1 MLFVCEIINNNQIQ
15 FIHKNM
21 YTISFKKINSRIFGY
36 YRFNSYKTKI

>member
-15 FIHKNM
+15 FVHTNM
-21 YTISFKKINSRIFGY
+21 YTISFKKIKNIIFGY